1 MKSKPVNLRQNLA
14 TLRAI
19 SEWFESSQE
28 IDVEEGLKK
37 VKEAA
42 ALLRESKERLRE
54 IENEF
59 EEVKRN
65 MTHAS

>member
-1 MKSKPVNLRQNLA
+1 MKPKSDNLSQNLA
-14 TLRAI
+14 DLRAI

-42 ALLRESKERLRE
+42 TLLRKSKDRLKE

-59 EEVKRN
+59 EEVKKSIA
-65 MTHAS
+65 HDA